1 MNCAPFFGLV
11 DDVLGERLV
20 RPRRTE
26 TGGQCV
32 VDFFHP
38 RTAARLGDASLVTAF
53 NRSGVVWAPP
63 ARRLGVQLRIPERD
77 EKRVAEALDAAP
89 YSAERTDHRG
99 ASAPDG
105 EMVMLVHYS
114 VRATDVT
121 DEELRAT
128 LAAVA
133 AALDPPSS
141 DEGATDRGPR
151 ERT

>member
-1 MNCAPFFGLV
+1 MNCEPFFELV
-11 DDVLGERLV
+11 DEILGDRLV

-38 RTAARLGDASLVTAF
+38 LTAARLGDDSLVTAF

-63 ARRLGVQLRIPERD
+63 ARRLGIQLRIPEERED
-77 EKRVAEALDAAP
+77 AVAAVLRESPFAV
-89 YSAERTDHRG
+89 ERTDHRG

-114 VRATDVT
+114 VRATDVN
-121 DEELRAT
+121 DQDLQAT
-128 LAAVA
+128 LSTVA
-133 AALDPPSS
+133 AALDVA
-141 DEGATDRGPR
+141 D
-151 ERT
+151 

>member
-1 MNCAPFFGLV
+1 MNCEPFFELV
-11 DDVLGERLV
+11 DETLGDRLV

-38 RTAARLGDASLVTAF
+38 LTAARLGDDSLVTAF

-63 ARRLGVQLRIPERD
+63 ARRLGIQLRVPEATED
-77 EKRVAEALDAAP
+77 AVAAALRESP
-89 YSAERTDHRG
+89 LPVERTDHRG

-114 VRATDVT
+114 VRATNVN
-121 DEELRAT
+121 DEALRAT
-128 LAAVA
+128 LSAVA
-133 AALDPPSS
+133 AALDPA
-141 DEGATDRGPR
+141 D
-151 ERT
+151 

>member
-1 MNCAPFFGLV
+1 MDCKPFFRLV
-11 DDVLGERLV
+11 EEHLGEHLA

-38 RTAARLGDASLVTAF
+38 LTVARLGDDSLVTAF

-63 ARRLGVQLRIPERD
+63 ARRLGVQLRVPECH
-77 EKRVAEALDAAP
+77 EETVAAALADAP
-89 YSAERTDHRG
+89 FPAERTDHRG

-105 EMVMLVHYS
+105 EMVMLVHYA
-114 VRATDVT
+114 VRATDVS

-128 LAAVA
+128 LSAVRE
-133 AALDPPSS
+133 ALAVPAS
-141 DEGATDRGPR
+141 E
-151 ERT
+151 